1 MAGGNPLKLNMKK
14 MLFHLSAVLV
24 GDSAK
29 EDKNPKFKWLF

>member
-1 MAGGNPLKLNMKK
+1 